1 MDPEVSLEAVLVTP
15 NEKAGA
21 ARARLLSTRALLADI
36 TGKVSLLVKK
46 EVELATTEVKA
57 DLQKELSMV
66 KAIAAAVV
74 AGLLGLN
81 MLLVAA
87 VFALAT
93 KMPGW
98 IAAVIVGGVVL
109 LVAAVLGSI
118 GWGRRITN
126 PLAMTRKTLKED
138 VQWAKERVA

>member
-1 MDPEVSLEAVLVTP
+1 M
-15 NEKAGA
+15 
-21 ARARLLSTRALLADI
+21 
-36 TGKVSLLVKK
+36 VKK

-66 KAIAAAVV
+66 KALAAAVV

-87 VFALAT
+87 VFALAM

-98 IAAVIVGGVVL
+98 AAALIIGGVVL
-109 LVAAVLGSI
+109 LIAMVLGSF
-118 GWGRRITN
+118 GWSRRVTN